1 VPCGWPYGGVAL
13 VSHSGPVEP
22 SPRETSILPG
32 FGERAGTHRGG
43 TMRFWFRDWQVSGGM
58 VEAREERAFGPIL
71 FALHTLNRRA
81 LKLTAQMA
89 PVDEP
94 GKEVAL
100 QVDRTGWKTIAR
112 SSIDPLSRTATF
124 RIPEWDDTRDVPY
137 RISYVSDAASTSIPA
152 RFARTPKTSRKS
164 SSPLS
169 PAIMLLPKARIVNG
183 WAQNPEYDAARDGD
197 VPGAELLGKRQ
208 MDFLDAWAGDW
219 SGGAWRKAVVW
230 QTLFANLATLPRS
243 SRGDEVTPKLRVMR
257 PDEYCEDEAPV
268 ADHDSNGWPQ
278 TPRNQALRA
287 MRRARAVHI
296 SGDQHLGSTIQYGI
310 ENWNDAS
317 WAICV
322 PCRIPS
328 CPGRRR
334 PRFTTAPRDAA
345 RNPANA
351 LPVASRAQNRLN

>member
-1 VPCGWPYGGVAL
+1 
-13 VSHSGPVEP
+13 
-22 SPRETSILPG
+22 
-32 FGERAGTHRGG
+32 
-43 TMRFWFRDWQVSGGM
+43 
-58 VEAREERAFGPIL
+58 
-71 FALHTLNRRA
+71 
-81 LKLTAQMA
+81 
-89 PVDEP
+89 
-94 GKEVAL
+94 
-100 QVDRTGWKTIAR
+100 
-112 SSIDPLSRTATF
+112 
-124 RIPEWDDTRDVPY
+124 
-137 RISYVSDAASTSIPA
+137 
-152 RFARTPKTSRKS
+152 
-164 SSPLS
+164 
-169 PAIMLLPKARIVNG
+169 
-183 WAQNPEYDAARDGD
+183 
-197 VPGAELLGKRQ
+197 
-208 MDFLDAWAGDW
+208 
-219 SGGAWRKAVVW
+219 
-230 QTLFANLATLPRS
+230 
-243 SRGDEVTPKLRVMR
+243 MR